1 MKSTRK
7 TGLAALLLLLSISCT
22 KQNSQ
27 VQSSATNVESAVQA
41 EMTESDAPA
50 NIVEVTIGTQ
60 VWMKRNL
67 HVSRYRNGDRIPHV
81 TDPSEWAALTTGAWC
96 WYNNDSA
103 TGTVYGKLYNWYAV
117 NDPRGLA
124 PEGWH
129 VASNEEWT
137 TLSAFLGGDLV
148 SGGKLKEAGTSHWL
162 APNKN
167 ATNSSRFKALPGGYR
182 VYDGYFVDLG
192 DMAFLWSSTEEY
204 SAYGGIRNLFSFNA
218 KFPHYSGVKGL
229 GCSVRCVKD

>member
-1 MKSTRK
+1 M
-7 TGLAALLLLLSISCT
+7 LLLFVSCKKENSSIQT
-22 KQNSQ
+22 HLADDENSSQ
-27 VQSSATNVESAVQA
+27 AAITETDAT
-41 EMTESDAPA
+41 A

-67 HVSRYRNGDRIPHV
+67 QVSRYRNGDRIPQV
-81 TDPSEWAALTTGAWC
+81 TDPTEWNSLTTGAWC

-103 TGTVYGKLYNWYAV
+103 TGAVYGKLYNWYAV

-137 TLSAFLGGDLV
+137 TLSAYLGGDKV
-148 SGGKLKEAGTSHWL
+148 SGGSLKEAGTVHWFT
-162 APNKN
+162 PNKG
-167 ATNSSRFKALPGGYR
+167 ATNSSHFKALPGGYR

-204 SAYGGIRNLFSFNA
+204 SAYGGVRDLFSFNA
-218 KFPHYSGVKGL
+218 KFPHYSGVKGN